1 MKKFLCLALCMALV
15 FASATALAAEYT
27 LAEKWQRQVAFGN
40 GVKGT
45 INLSVSGE
53 AEWAQL
59 LSPLN
64 GAEIEVRAIQKDGR
78 KQYRL
83 YAVKGEDMVG
93 LTRLFS
99 QDNELFLVSDLLPD
113 VILRLSTGGD
123 LINLLTGGKEGD
135 APNWYSAALS
145 LMEIPETTWAEK
157 WAPVLARYEKEL
169 ELWLESFA
177 SAPSVKRD
185 GDTATV
191 LARYDIPAEGLKA
204 QMKALWQEM
213 LTDAELQELMQGQLT
228 PEQQQ
233 AYLNP
238 GLQGYYD
245 GLIDGLKLDDGVVL
259 EREMTTKG
267 EVVASTVTL
276 PLDRM
281 PGGWTALKLLQHE
294 KETTLRLEGDESSLS
309 LTLSQTVTTA
319 NSTAWSGMLRYEDG
333 NDLPLA
339 VDFTLVKI
347 ATTSVDADSRSHQV
361 TSWSLKAEQ
370 SQNAGA
376 ECRAFQPFAADLLI
390 HMNSRNAQINPVNL
404 EIGLTVKLEQADMEA
419 KVSLTTHSPWVLDE
433 LPVGKEMNLAAM
445 SEAERGQVFA
455 DLGRNALV
463 TMMSIKGDALEQ
475 ETEQPMPT
483 LEPVPSATPEPE
495 PTEVPVEKPTD
506 TPAAATTEKPTE
518 GLEPEEGT
526 TEEPTGVGSEPT
538 QTPDAA

>member
-83 YAVKGEDMVG
+83 YAVKGEDLVG

-99 QDNELFLVSDLLPD
+99 QDNELYLVSDLLPD

-445 SEAERGQVFA
+445 SESERGQVFA

-463 TMMSIKGDALEQ
+463 TMMSIKGDAPEQ
-475 ETEQPMPT
+475 ETEQPIPT
-483 LEPVPSATPEPE
+483 LEPAPSATPEPE
-495 PTEVPVEKPTD
+495 PTEVSAAKPTD
-506 TPAAATTEKPTE
+506 TPAAAATEEPTE
-518 GLEPEEGT
+518 GLESEEGT
-526 TEEPTGVGSEPT
+526 TEEPTKVGSEPT

>member
-1 MKKFLCLALCMALV
+1 MKKFLCMALCLALV
-15 FASATALAAEYT
+15 FTSATAMAAEYT

-45 INLSVSGE
+45 INLNVSGE

-64 GAEIEVRAIQKDGR
+64 GTELEIRAIQKDGR

-83 YAVKGEDMVG
+83 YAEKGEDMVG

-99 QDNELFLVSDLLPD
+99 QDNELYLVSDLLPD
-113 VILRLSTGGD
+113 IILRLSTGGD

-145 LMEIPETTWAEK
+145 LLDIPETTWNEK
-157 WAPVLARYEKEL
+157 WVPVLTRYEKEL

-185 GDTATV
+185 GDAATV

-213 LTDAELQELMQGQLT
+213 LADADLLALIQDQLT
-228 PEQQQ
+228 QEQQQ

-245 GLIDGLKLDDGVVL
+245 ELIDSMSLGEGIVL

-267 EVVASTVTL
+267 EVLASSVTL

-281 PGGWTALKLLQHE
+281 PGGWTVLKFLQRE
-294 KETTLRLEGDESSLS
+294 QETTLQLEGMEAAFN
-309 LTLSQTVTTA
+309 LTLSQNVSTA
-319 NSTAWSGMLRYEDG
+319 NSTAWSGTLRYEDG
-333 NDLPLA
+333 KDLPLA

-347 ATTSVDADSRSHQV
+347 ATASVDADSRSHQV

-370 SQNAGA
+370 SKDTKIA
-376 ECRAFQPFAADLLI
+376 CRAFQPFAGDLLI

-404 EIGLTVKLEQADMEA
+404 EIGLTVKLEQAEMEA
-419 KVSLTTHSPWVLDE
+419 KLSLTTHSPWVLDG
-433 LPVGKEMNLAAM
+433 LPVGKEMDVAAM
-445 SEAERGQVFA
+445 SEKEREQVFT

-463 TMMSIKGDALEQ
+463 TMMGIRNDVPDQ

-483 LEPVPSATPEPE
+483 LEPAPSATPEAE
-495 PTEVPVEKPTD
+495 PTEVPAAEPTE
-506 TPAAATTEKPTE
+506 TPAATEPTE
-518 GLEPEEGT
+518 GLDSEDAP
-526 TEEPTGVGSEPT
+526 TEEQTEVGTEPT

>member
-1 MKKFLCLALCMALV
+1 MKKFLCMALCLALV
-15 FASATALAAEYT
+15 FTSATAMAAEYT

-45 INLSVSGE
+45 INLNVSGE

-64 GAEIEVRAIQKDGR
+64 GTELEIRAIQKDGR

-83 YAVKGEDMVG
+83 YAEKGEDMVG

-113 VILRLSTGGD
+113 IILRLSTGGD

-145 LMEIPETTWAEK
+145 LLDIPETTWNEK
-157 WAPVLARYEKEL
+157 WVPVLTRYEKEL

-185 GDTATV
+185 GDAATV

-213 LTDAELQELMQGQLT
+213 LADADLLALMQDQLT
-228 PEQQQ
+228 QEQQQ

-245 GLIDGLKLDDGVVL
+245 GLIDSMSLGEGIVL

-267 EVVASTVTL
+267 EVLASSVTL

-281 PGGWTALKLLQHE
+281 PGGWTVLKLLQRE
-294 KETTLRLEGDESSLS
+294 QETTLLLEGKEAAFS
-309 LTLSQTVTTA
+309 LTLSQNVSTA
-319 NSTAWSGMLRYEDG
+319 NSTAWSGTLRYEDG
-333 NDLPLA
+333 KDLPLA

-347 ATTSVDADSRSHQV
+347 ATASVDADSRSHQV

-370 SQNAGA
+370 SKDTEIA
-376 ECRAFQPFAADLLI
+376 CRAFQPFAADLLI

-404 EIGLTVKLEQADMEA
+404 EIGLTVKLEQAEMEA
-419 KVSLTTHSPWVLDE
+419 KLSLTTHSPWVLDD
-433 LPVGKEMNLAAM
+433 LPVGKEMDVAAM
-445 SEAERGQVFA
+445 SEKEREQVFA

-463 TMMSIKGDALEQ
+463 TMMGIRNDVLDQ
-475 ETEQPMPT
+475 ETDQPMPT
-483 LEPVPSATPEPE
+483 LEPAPSATPEPE
-495 PTEVPVEKPTD
+495 PTEVPAAELTE
-506 TPAAATTEKPTE
+506 TPAATEPTEGLDSEDAPAEKPTE
-518 GLEPEEGT
+518 VGT
-526 TEEPTGVGSEPT
+526 EPT

>member
-1 MKKFLCLALCMALV
+1 MKKFLCMALCLALV
-15 FASATALAAEYT
+15 FTSATAMAAEYT

-45 INLSVSGE
+45 INLNVSGE

-64 GAEIEVRAIQKDGR
+64 GTELEIRAIQKDGR

-83 YAVKGEDMVG
+83 YAEKGEDMVG

-99 QDNELFLVSDLLPD
+99 QDNELYLVSDLLPD
-113 VILRLSTGGD
+113 IILRLSTGGD

-145 LMEIPETTWAEK
+145 LLDIPETTWNEK
-157 WAPVLARYEKEL
+157 WVPVLTRYEKEL

-185 GDTATV
+185 GDAATV

-213 LTDAELQELMQGQLT
+213 LADADLLALMQDQLT
-228 PEQQQ
+228 QEQQQ

-245 GLIDGLKLDDGVVL
+245 GLIDSMSLGEGIVL

-267 EVVASTVTL
+267 EVLASSVTL
-276 PLDRM
+276 PMDRM
-281 PGGWTALKLLQHE
+281 PGGWTVLKLLQRE
-294 KETTLRLEGDESSLS
+294 QETTLLLEGKDAVFS
-309 LTLSQTVTTA
+309 LTLSQNVSTA
-319 NSTAWSGMLRYEDG
+319 NSTAWSGTLRYEDG
-333 NDLPLA
+333 KDLPLA

-347 ATTSVDADSRSHQV
+347 ATASVDADSRSHQV

-370 SQNAGA
+370 SKDT
-376 ECRAFQPFAADLLI
+376 EMPCRTFQPFAADLLI

-404 EIGLTVKLEQADMEA
+404 EIGLTVKLEQAEIEA
-419 KVSLTTHSPWVLDE
+419 KVSLTTHSPWVLDD
-433 LPVGKEMNLAAM
+433 LPVGKEMDVAAM
-445 SEAERGQVFA
+445 SEKERKQFFA

-463 TMMSIKGDALEQ
+463 TMMGIRNDVSDQ

-483 LEPVPSATPEPE
+483 LEPAPSATPEPE
-495 PTEVPVEKPTD
+495 PTEVPAAEPTE
-506 TPAAATTEKPTE
+506 TPAATKPTEGLDSEDAPTEKPTE
-518 GLEPEEGT
+518 
-526 TEEPTGVGSEPT
+526 VGAEPT

>member
-45 INLSVSGE
+45 INLNVSGE

-59 LSPLN
+59 LSPMN
-64 GAEIEVRAIQKDGR
+64 GTELEIRAIQKDGR

-83 YAVKGEDMVG
+83 YAEKGEDMVG

-99 QDNELFLVSDLLPD
+99 QDNELYLVSDLLPD
-113 VILRLSTGGD
+113 IILRLSTGGD

-145 LMEIPETTWAEK
+145 LLDIPETTWNEK
-157 WAPVLARYEKEL
+157 WVPVLTRYEKEL

-185 GDTATV
+185 GDAATV

-213 LTDAELQELMQGQLT
+213 LADADLLALMQDQLT
-228 PEQQQ
+228 QEQQQ

-245 GLIDGLKLDDGVVL
+245 GLIDSMSLGEGVVL

-267 EVVASTVTL
+267 EVLASSVTL

-281 PGGWTALKLLQHE
+281 PGGWTVLKLLQRE
-294 KETTLRLEGDESSLS
+294 QETTLLLEGKEAAFS
-309 LTLSQTVTTA
+309 LTLSQNVSTA
-319 NSTAWSGMLRYEDG
+319 NSTAWSGTLRYEDG
-333 NDLPLA
+333 KDLPLA

-347 ATTSVDADSRSHQV
+347 ATASVDADSRSHQV

-370 SQNAGA
+370 SKDTEIA
-376 ECRAFQPFAADLLI
+376 CRAFQPFAADLLI

-404 EIGLTVKLEQADMEA
+404 EISLTVKLEQAEMEA
-419 KVSLTTHSPWVLDE
+419 KVSLTTHSPWVLDD
-433 LPVGKEMNLAAM
+433 LPVGKEMDVAAM
-445 SEAERGQVFA
+445 SEKEREQVFA

-463 TMMSIKGDALEQ
+463 TMMGIRNDVLDQ

-483 LEPVPSATPEPE
+483 LEPAPSATPEAE
-495 PTEVPVEKPTD
+495 PTEVP
-506 TPAAATTEKPTE
+506 AA
-518 GLEPEEGT
+518 EPRFCRR
-526 TEEPTGVGSEPT
+526 
-538 QTPDAA
+538 AL

>member
-59 LSPLN
+59 LTPLN

-99 QDNELFLVSDLLPD
+99 QDNELYLVSDLLPD

-123 LINLLTGGKEGD
+123 LINLLTGGKQGD

-238 GLQGYYD
+238 SLQGYYD

-370 SQNAGA
+370 SQDAGA

-445 SEAERGQVFA
+445 SESERGQVFA

-463 TMMSIKGDALEQ
+463 TMMSIKGDAPEQ
-475 ETEQPMPT
+475 ETEQPIPT
-483 LEPVPSATPEPE
+483 LEPAPSATPEPE
-495 PTEVPVEKPTD
+495 PTEVSAAKPTD
-506 TPAAATTEKPTE
+506 ISAAAATEEPTE
-518 GLEPEEGT
+518 GLESEKGIA
-526 TEEPTGVGSEPT
+526 EEPTGVGSKPT

>member
-1 MKKFLCLALCMALV
+1 MKKFLCLALCLALV

-64 GAEIEVRAIQKDGR
+64 GAEIEVRAIQKDSR

-99 QDNELFLVSDLLPD
+99 QDNELYLVSDLLPD

-145 LMEIPETTWAEK
+145 LLEIPETTWAEK

-213 LTDAELQELMQGQLT
+213 LTDAELQELIQGQLT

-245 GLIDGLKLDDGVVL
+245 GLIDGLKLGDGVVL

-294 KETTLRLEGDESSLS
+294 KETTLRLEGNEAALS

-347 ATTSVDADSRSHQV
+347 ATTSVDADSRS
-361 TSWSLKAEQ
+361 TL
-370 SQNAGA
+370 
-376 ECRAFQPFAADLLI
+376 P
-390 HMNSRNAQINPVNL
+390 SRKRTA
-404 EIGLTVKLEQADMEA
+404 
-419 KVSLTTHSPWVLDE
+419 S
-433 LPVGKEMNLAAM
+433 
-445 SEAERGQVFA
+445 
-455 DLGRNALV
+455 
-463 TMMSIKGDALEQ
+463 
-475 ETEQPMPT
+475 
-483 LEPVPSATPEPE
+483 
-495 PTEVPVEKPTD
+495 
-506 TPAAATTEKPTE
+506 
-518 GLEPEEGT
+518 
-526 TEEPTGVGSEPT
+526 
-538 QTPDAA
+538 

>member
-113 VILRLSTGGD
+113 VILCLSTGGD

>member
-1 MKKFLCLALCMALV
+1 M
-15 FASATALAAEYT
+15 
-27 LAEKWQRQVAFGN
+27 FGYVN
-40 GVKGT
+40 
-45 INLSVSGE
+45 
-53 AEWAQL
+53 A
-59 LSPLN
+59 
-64 GAEIEVRAIQKDGR
+64 
-78 KQYRL
+78 
-83 YAVKGEDMVG
+83 
-93 LTRLFS
+93 
-99 QDNELFLVSDLLPD
+99 
-113 VILRLSTGGD
+113 
-123 LINLLTGGKEGD
+123 
-135 APNWYSAALS
+135 NW
-145 LMEIPETTWAEK
+145 
-157 WAPVLARYEKEL
+157 KEL
-169 ELWLESFA
+169 
-177 SAPSVKRD
+177 
-185 GDTATV
+185 T
-191 LARYDIPAEGLKA
+191 
-204 QMKALWQEM
+204 Q
-213 LTDAELQELMQGQLT
+213 
-228 PEQQQ
+228 EQQQ

>member
-1 MKKFLCLALCMALV
+1 MKKFLCLALCLALV

-45 INLSVSGE
+45 ISLSVSGE

-99 QDNELFLVSDLLPD
+99 QDNELYLVSDLLPD

-483 LEPVPSATPEPE
+483 LEPVPSATPEPD
-495 PTEVPVEKPTD
+495 PTEVPAAKPTD
-506 TPAAATTEKPTE
+506 IPAAAATEEPTE
-518 GLEPEEGT
+518 GLEPEEGA
-526 TEEPTGVGSEPT
+526 TEEPTEVGSEPT

>member
-45 INLSVSGE
+45 ISLSVSGE

-83 YAVKGEDMVG
+83 YAVKGEDLVG

-99 QDNELFLVSDLLPD
+99 QDNELYLISDLLPD

-145 LMEIPETTWAEK
+145 LLEIPETTWAEK

-185 GDTATV
+185 GDIATV

-228 PEQQQ
+228 P
-233 AYLNP
+233 
-238 GLQGYYD
+238 
-245 GLIDGLKLDDGVVL
+245 
-259 EREMTTKG
+259 
-267 EVVASTVTL
+267 
-276 PLDRM
+276 
-281 PGGWTALKLLQHE
+281 
-294 KETTLRLEGDESSLS
+294 
-309 LTLSQTVTTA
+309 
-319 NSTAWSGMLRYEDG
+319 
-333 NDLPLA
+333 
-339 VDFTLVKI
+339 
-347 ATTSVDADSRSHQV
+347 
-361 TSWSLKAEQ
+361 
-370 SQNAGA
+370 
-376 ECRAFQPFAADLLI
+376 
-390 HMNSRNAQINPVNL
+390 
-404 EIGLTVKLEQADMEA
+404 
-419 KVSLTTHSPWVLDE
+419 
-433 LPVGKEMNLAAM
+433 
-445 SEAERGQVFA
+445 
-455 DLGRNALV
+455 
-463 TMMSIKGDALEQ
+463 
-475 ETEQPMPT
+475 
-483 LEPVPSATPEPE
+483 
-495 PTEVPVEKPTD
+495 
-506 TPAAATTEKPTE
+506 
-518 GLEPEEGT
+518 
-526 TEEPTGVGSEPT
+526 
-538 QTPDAA
+538 

>member
-83 YAVKGEDMVG
+83 YAVKGEDLVG

-99 QDNELFLVSDLLPD
+99 QDNELYLVSDLLPD

-123 LINLLTGGKEGD
+123 LINLLTGGKQGD

-145 LMEIPETTWAEK
+145 LMEIPETTWTEK
-157 WAPVLARYEKEL
+157 WSPVLARYEKEL

-191 LARYDIPAEGLKA
+191 LARYDIHAEGLKA

-245 GLIDGLKLDDGVVL
+245 GLIDGLKLGDGVVL

-333 NDLPLA
+333 KELPLA

-347 ATTSVDADSRSHQV
+347 ATASVDADSRSHQV

-370 SQNAGA
+370 SQDAGA

-404 EIGLTVKLEQADMEA
+404 EIGLTVKLEHADMEA

-445 SEAERGQVFA
+445 SESERGQVFA

-463 TMMSIKGDALEQ
+463 TMMSIKGDAPEQ
-475 ETEQPMPT
+475 ETEQPIPT
-483 LEPVPSATPEPE
+483 LEPAPSATPEPE
-495 PTEVPVEKPTD
+495 PTEVSAAKPTD
-506 TPAAATTEKPTE
+506 TPAAAATEEPTE
-518 GLEPEEGT
+518 GLESEEGT
-526 TEEPTGVGSEPT
+526 TEEPTKVGSEPT